1 MFLTRQFCTPSP
13 PAAGGNFCPSP
24 LSCVADGPA
33 SAGWVA
39 VETGRERRQISD
51 AGCRLQRTWRHI
63 ADSVERSVLEQLGG
77 RRSTS
82 WIDLKTAGHQLA
94 HGRRQGVGNVRR
106 SGGVAELTER
116 QQHYARILLSTNT
129 NTHTHTHTSLQ
140 TDNHASTP
148 PLNFLQVGCPS
159 CHPTNSIN
167 ERRVPEL
174 IPVLGSQPAGDLSH
188 KPVTIHQAC
197 CYPCNHVNTVFTL
210 YSQFYNRL

>member
-1 MFLTRQFCTPSP
+1 VHHEKFLRIG
-13 PAAGGNFCPSP
+13 PAGP
-24 LSCVADGPA
+24 LLSYVADGPA

-39 VETGRERRQISD
+39 VETGRKRRQISD
-51 AGCRLQRTWRHI
+51 AGCRLQRTWRGTLRTC
-63 ADSVERSVLEQLGG
+63 VERSVLEQLGG

-106 SGGVAELTER
+106 SGGDAELTER
-116 QQHYARILLSTNT
+116 QQHYARILVNQYQY
-129 NTHTHTHTSLQ
+129 THTHTSLQ

-174 IPVLGSQPAGDLSH
+174 IPVLGSQPAGD
-188 KPVTIHQAC
+188 
-197 CYPCNHVNTVFTL
+197 
-210 YSQFYNRL
+210 

>member
-39 VETGRERRQISD
+39 VETGRKRRQISD
-51 AGCRLQRTWRHI
+51 AGCRLQRTWRGTLRTC
-63 ADSVERSVLEQLGG
+63 VERSVLEQLGG

-82 WIDLKTAGHQLA
+82 WIDLKTAGHELA

-116 QQHYARILLSTNT
+116 QQHVYACQPILKSKG
-129 NTHTHTHTSLQ
+129 S
-140 TDNHASTP
+140 P
-148 PLNFLQVGCPS
+148 Y
-159 CHPTNSIN
+159 SIN

-174 IPVLGSQPAGDLSH
+174 IPVLGSQPAGD
-188 KPVTIHQAC
+188 
-197 CYPCNHVNTVFTL
+197 
-210 YSQFYNRL
+210 